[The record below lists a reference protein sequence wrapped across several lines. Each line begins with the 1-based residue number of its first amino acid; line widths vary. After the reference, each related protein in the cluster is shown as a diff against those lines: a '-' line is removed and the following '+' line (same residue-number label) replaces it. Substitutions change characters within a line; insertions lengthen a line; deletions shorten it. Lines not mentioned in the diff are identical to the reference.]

1 MSSPSNV
8 TDIYPLSPAQQ
19 GMLMVN
25 LLSADRSEYYFDQ
38 FVFTLTGRLD
48 AALWREAWRRVV
60 ARHGALR
67 TQFAWERRERPL
79 QVVRAEV
86 ELPWE
91 ELDLRDL
98 AATERERRLDALLR
112 ADHARGFDLS
122 RAPLLRATLVR
133 WENEVAKFVWSFHH
147 LILDGWSISLVF
159 ADVLALYAA
168 LAQGRT
174 PETPEL
180 PTPRRYGDYIAWL
193 ERQDRGEAEAF
204 WRRELLGFD
213 EPTPLPFDGVEEV
226 GEVGEVGEVR
236 EAERESGWASEQ
248 ELGRIE
254 AATVRSLTAF
264 ARGNGLTLNTL
275 FQGAWSLLL
284 ARLAR
289 RGEATFGAVVS
300 GRPAELP
307 GVESMVGLFINA
319 LPVRVRI
326 DPAQPLLPWLAEL
339 QDRQIEQRRFEHS
352 LLEEVQ
358 AWAGLPRERPL
369 FSSLLI
375 FQNFPLNPLSESGLS
390 GASDL
395 QIRASRL
402 KESTHY
408 PLALY
413 AAPEGEEMALGLS
426 YHRLRF
432 DAGSARR
439 LLGLLGNLLAG
450 FVSRPG
456 ARLDEI
462 ALLGA
467 AEEQELLAAGRGP
480 VAPEPGAPTVLHR
493 FAAQAAATPEAV
505 AVEAGEARLTYAAL
519 AAASDRLADHLRS
532 LGAERGE
539 VVGICLERS
548 LDLIVSLLA
557 VWKTGAA
564 YLPLEPAYPA
574 ERLAFMVADSGAR
587 VLVTVEA
594 LAARLPGSAVH
605 VRLDAD
611 RARIDSAAHG
621 FDAIDAVDSG
631 DAAYV
636 LYTSGSTGTPK
647 GVVVEHAALAGYVA
661 SAGAAYGVG
670 PADRVLQ
677 FASISFD
684 TSAEEIWPCL
694 TRGATLVLREPGIA
708 GVGSFDGFLRTIVR
722 QGITL
727 LDLPTAYWHE
737 LVVAIIEMAGAG
749 EQGVEL
755 PPSVR
760 LVILGGEEAQA
771 ARIAAWRERVGLRV
785 RLINTYGPTEAT
797 IVATQH
803 DLTLSGSEDGGRVP
817 IGRAVPN
824 ARTHVLGA
832 GMEILPAG
840 IDGELWIGGSGLAR
854 GYLGRPELT
863 AERFRPDPFA
873 GETGIAGDRLYRT
886 GDLVRRLPDGDLV
899 FRGRVDSQVKIRGIR
914 IELGEVEAALRRLS
928 GVRDAAVVVQEDRA
942 GGARRLVAF
951 AVPTGVEV
959 QAGELRAALRSAL
972 PEAMVPAVLVL
983 LPALPLTAS
992 GKVDRAALARLDA
1005 GMPAKPEEDGEAPRT
1020 PVEEVL
1026 AGIWGELLRVDRVGR
1041 NDDFFQL
1048 GGHSLLVAQ
1057 ALSRIRQALGI
1068 EVPLVELFKKPTVA
1082 ELAGWIETYGR
1093 GADPLSLPP
1102 IRRVPRDGRSL
1113 PLSFAQERVWFLD
1126 QLTPGGNLAYNF
1138 QVAIRFRG
1146 PLDVLIL
1153 ERTLAE
1159 IVRRHEVLRTSFP
1172 ALAEGRPVQ
1181 VISEASPLR
1190 LVKTDLSVFPPG
1202 EREERAEAIIE
1213 EQIQTPFDLAQGPL
1227 IRWRLLRHDAGF
1239 HTLVQVEHHF
1249 VHDGWSLAIFLRE
1262 LKALYT
1268 AFSAGEPSPLAEPPV
1283 QYADYA
1289 VWQRE
1294 WMEGEAME
1302 RLLGYWTGRLAG
1314 SPPALEIATDRP
1326 RPPQGSFRGDIALLP
1341 VETALYD
1348 ALRGFARRQGFTL
1361 YMTMLAGFLALLAR
1375 YTGEEDVV
1383 IGTSNA
1389 NRRAREIEGMIG
1401 MVVNSLVLRA
1411 DLSGRPSFREH
1422 LSRVRELAL
1431 ATYTHQDMP
1440 FERLV
1445 QELRFERRPGRN
1457 PLFQLMFNFH
1467 DAPIPDFHFADLEL
1481 FPEVR
1486 GNRTAKMDMNVI
1498 VVPRAEQRVG
1508 REAHAGD
1515 AGDAEEHGALLH
1527 WEYNSDLFDLA
1538 TVERMAAHFQILL
1551 AGAVADPRQSLAE
1564 LPLLSAAESAEILDA
1579 WNDTAS
1585 DYPRDASIPELFAR
1599 QAART
1604 PLAPAVLFG
1613 DLSLTY
1619 AELDAE
1625 ANRLAHHL
1633 RGRGVGAGD
1642 LVALAVERSLALVP
1656 AILGILKSGAGYVP
1670 LDPAYP
1676 LERLA
1681 FMLADSGARLVL
1693 GEERSLAR
1701 LRSADL
1707 AGLPAMVS
1715 LDGDREAIL
1724 GAPATAISPLPGPGD
1739 LAYVMY
1745 TSGSTGRPK
1754 GVAVTH
1760 RNVVRLVF
1768 GKEGG
1773 KEGSVARFGPNEVFL
1788 QLAPISFDASTL
1800 ELWGPL
1806 LHGGRLAI
1814 FPPESPSLESL
1825 GAALTRYGVTTL
1837 WLTAGLF
1844 HQMVEGN
1851 LAALRPLSQLLAGGD
1866 VLSPEHVRRALGA
1879 LPGLTLIN
1887 GYGPTEGTTFTC
1899 CHPMRE
1905 PGEVGATVPIG
1916 RPIGNASVYIVD
1928 FELRL
1933 LPTGIPGE
1941 LLLGGDGLALGYLAR
1956 PDWTA
1961 ERFVPD
1967 PFGPSSGAGGTGD
1980 RLYRTGD
1987 RARFRA
1993 DGTLEFLGRLDQQVK
2008 IRGFR
2013 IEPGEIEVALAR
2025 HPAVREAAVLASPEP
2040 GGTERRLVAY
2050 VASDLAEADLPA
2062 VLRRHLAASL
2072 PAHMVPAAWVLLPA
2086 LPLTANGKVDRR
2098 ALLRLGPD
2106 PRTGTGAGFVAP
2118 RTAVEEAVAAIWRE
2132 VLRVETVGIG
2142 DDFFLLGGH
2151 SLSATRVLS
2160 RLRRDLGVEL
2170 PLAALFEHTTLA
2182 ALAAAIVSG
2191 TPADLEEPGAPAA
2204 EVAEEIGAE
2213 GMSEEQLDALLHEM
2227 LSDPV
2232 GREIHE
2238 HR

>member
-8 TDIYPLSPAQQ
+8 ADIYPLSPAQQ

-38 FVFTLTGRLD
+38 FIFTLTGRLD

-98 AATERERRLDALLR
+98 PEAERERRLDALLR

-122 RAPLLRATLVR
+122 RAPLLRATLVS
-133 WENEVAKFVWSFHH
+133 WEEGVAKFVWSFHH

-168 LAQGRT
+168 LAQGRA
-174 PETPEL
+174 PDL
-180 PTPRRYGDYIAWL
+180 LVPRPYGDYIAWL

-213 EPTPLPFDGVEEV
+213 EPTPLPFDGI
-226 GEVGEVGEVR
+226 GEVGEAGD
-236 EAERESGWASEQ
+236 AERESGWASEQ
-248 ELGRIE
+248 ELGRIP

-289 RGEATFGAVVS
+289 RDEATFGAVVS
-300 GRPAELP
+300 GRPGELP

-326 DPAQPLLPWLAEL
+326 DPAQALLPWLAEL

-375 FQNFPLNPLSESGLS
+375 FQNFPLNPLAESGLS
-390 GASDL
+390 GSADL

-426 YHRLRF
+426 YHRHRF

-439 LLGLLGNLLAG
+439 LLGMLGHLLAG
-450 FVSRPG
+450 FVHRPG
-456 ARLDEI
+456 ARLDEV

-467 AEEQELLAAGRGP
+467 AEEEELLAAGRGP
-480 VAPEPGAPTVLHR
+480 IAPEHGATTVLHR
-493 FAAQAAATPEAV
+493 FAAQAAATPDAV
-505 AVEAGEARLTYAAL
+505 AVESGEARLTYAAL
-519 AAASDRLADHLRS
+519 AAASDRLAGHLRS
-532 LGAERGE
+532 LGVGRGE
-539 VVGICLERS
+539 VVGIGLERS

-557 VWKTGAA
+557 TWKTGAA
-564 YLPLEPAYPA
+564 YLPLDPAYPV

-587 VLVTVEA
+587 VLITVAA

-605 VRLDAD
+605 VHLDAD
-611 RARIDSAAHG
+611 RERLGSAARG
-621 FDAIDAVDSG
+621 FVPGDGVDSVDSG
-631 DAAYV
+631 DATYV

-694 TRGATLVLREPGIA
+694 THGATLVLREPGI
-708 GVGSFDGFLRTIVR
+708 GSFDGFLRTIGR

-737 LVVAIIEMAGAG
+737 LVIAITETAEAG
-749 EQGVEL
+749 ERDVEL

-771 ARIAAWRERVGLRV
+771 ARLAAWRERVGAGV

-803 DLTLSGSEDGGRVP
+803 DLTLSGTERVGRVP

-824 ARTHVLGA
+824 ARTYLLGA
-832 GMEILPAG
+832 GMEILPTG
-840 IDGELWIGGSGLAR
+840 VDGELWIGGTGLAR

-873 GETGIAGDRLYRT
+873 GETGAAGDRLYRT
-886 GDLVRRLPDGDLV
+886 GDLVRRLPDGNLV

-928 GVRDAAVVVQEDRA
+928 GVREAAVVVQED
-942 GGARRLVAF
+942 GARRLVAF
-951 AVPTGVEV
+951 AVPAGAEI

-992 GKVDRAALARLDA
+992 GKVDRTALAHLDVGA
-1005 GMPAKPEEDGEAPRT
+1005 AAKPEEDGEGPRT

-1041 NDDFFQL
+1041 NDDFFHL

-1057 ALSRIRQALGI
+1057 ALSRIRQALGV
-1068 EVPLVELFKKPTVA
+1068 EVPLVELFRKPTVA
-1082 ELAGWIETYGR
+1082 ELAAWIETSGR

-1102 IRRVPRDGRSL
+1102 IRRVPRDGRAL

-1146 PLDVLIL
+1146 PLDVEIL

-1190 LVKTDLSVFPPG
+1190 LVKIELSGFPPE

-1213 EQIQTPFDLAQGPL
+1213 EQIQTPFDLARGPL

-1268 AFSAGEPSPLAEPPV
+1268 AFSAGEPSLLAEPPV

-1314 SPPALEIATDRP
+1314 SPEALEIATDRP

-1341 VETALYD
+1341 VQTALYD
-1348 ALRGFARRQGFTL
+1348 TLRGFARRQGFTL
-1361 YMTMLAGFLALLAR
+1361 YMTMLAGFLALLSR

-1467 DAPIPDFHFADLEL
+1467 DAPIPDFRFADLEL

-1508 REAHAGD
+1508 REGHAGD
-1515 AGDAEEHGALLH
+1515 GEEHGALLH
-1527 WEYNSDLFDLA
+1527 WEYNTDLFDLA
-1538 TVERMAAHFQILL
+1538 TVERMAAHFQTLL
-1551 AGAVADPRQSLAE
+1551 AGAVADPRLALAE
-1564 LPLLSAAESAEILDA
+1564 LPLLSAAERAEVLGA
-1579 WNDTAS
+1579 FNNTAN
-1585 DYPRDASIPELFAR
+1585 DYPRDASIPELFAL
-1599 QAART
+1599 QAERT
-1604 PLAPAVLFG
+1604 PLATAVLFG
-1613 DLSLTY
+1613 DESLTY
-1619 AELDAE
+1619 GQLDAE
-1625 ANRLAHHL
+1625 ANRLAHYL

-1656 AILGILKSGAGYVP
+1656 AILGILKCGAGYVP

-1676 LERLA
+1676 LERLS

-1701 LRSADL
+1701 LRSSEVV
-1707 AGLPAMVS
+1707 GLPAVVS
-1715 LDGDREAIL
+1715 LDADREAIL
-1724 GAPATAISPLPGPGD
+1724 GAPATAISPQAGPGGASD
-1739 LAYVMY
+1739 IAYVMY

-1768 GKEGG
+1768 GKGG
-1773 KEGSVARFGPNEVFL
+1773 GAVARFGPEEVFL

-1806 LHGGRLAI
+1806 LHGGRLAV

-1825 GAALTRYGVTTL
+1825 GAALARYGVTTL

-1851 LAALRPLSQLLAGGD
+1851 VAALRPLSQLLAGGD
-1866 VLSPEHVRRALGA
+1866 VLSPEHVRRALSG

-1905 PGEVGATVPIG
+1905 PGEVGTTVPIG
-1916 RPIGNASVYIVD
+1916 RPIGNASVYVVD
-1928 FELRL
+1928 GELRL
-1933 LPTGIPGE
+1933 VPAGVPGE
-1941 LLLGGDGLALGYLAR
+1941 LLLGGDGLALGYLGR
-1956 PDWTA
+1956 LELTA

-1967 PFGPSSGAGGTGD
+1967 PFGPALEIGKAGE

-1993 DGTLEFLGRLDQQVK
+1993 DGILEFLGRLDQQVK

-2013 IEPGEIEVALAR
+2013 IEPGEIETVLAR
-2025 HPAVREAAVLASPEP
+2025 HPAVREVAVLASPEP

-2050 VASDLAEADLPA
+2050 VVSVTPREEAPEIAEADLLA

-2072 PAHMVPAAWVLLPA
+2072 PAHMVPAAWVLLPT

-2132 VLRVETVGIG
+2132 VLGVEAVGIG

-2182 ALAAAIVSG
+2182 ALAAAIVGG
-2191 TPADLEEPGAPAA
+2191 TPANPEEPGAPAA
-2204 EVAEEIGAE
+2204 EIIAEE
-2213 GMSEEQLDALLHEM
+2213 MSEEQLDALLHEM
-2227 LSDPV
+2227 LSDPL